1 MKKINT
7 YLFFLTTLLFLFLAI
22 GVFDLS
28 VLGNE
33 TLDINVRDTYFIIDQ
48 RIIFILFAVLIFSLV
63 FLVRS
68 LIKKFKDNFA
78 NYIYLSFSVIGIL
91 ALSLVIYFIKDLNYI
106 AATTDASLEIITAN
120 NTLNNLSWL
129 LQVFQVLWMI
139 YIIYVSIQIGKNSTL
154 KNN

>member
-1 MKKINT
+1 MKKTNT
-7 YLFFLTTLLFLFLAI
+7 YLFFLTTLVFLLLAV
-22 GVFDLS
+22 GVFNLS
-28 VLGNE
+28 LFGNN
-33 TLDINVRDTYFIIDQ
+33 TLDVNIEDVYFIIDQ
-48 RIIFILFAVLIFSLV
+48 RIILILFAVFSFCFV
-63 FLVRS
+63 FLIRG
-68 LIKKFKDNFA
+68 LIKKFKDSFA

-91 ALSLVIYFIKDLNYI
+91 AFSLVIYFIKDLNYI